1 MSNLDNC
8 SNYDYDFEINF
19 SWLDELNSRNGNENM
34 EKQYAVYTPGN
45 LNYKTYE
52 EAEKDAKIK
61 VGRNHQDYV
70 IVKAIALA
78 NAPTP
83 DVSVT
88 KLWTT

>member
-1 MSNLDNC
+1 MNNPDSYFECYPNFQSDLD
-8 SNYDYDFEINF
+8 FG
-19 SWLDELNSRNGNENM
+19 WLDTDYNPRNENKNM
-34 EKQYAVYTPGN
+34 EKQFSILTPSN

-52 EAEKDAKIK
+52 EAEKEAKIK

-78 NAPTP
+78 NTPTP

-88 KLWTT
+88 KL